1 MKKVNVTAILIL
13 LFVLICAVMIM
24 FDLGTNILAA
34 LQ

>member
-13 LFVLICAVMIM
+13 LFVLICVVMIM